1 MFTRDLGPNLYLSVF
16 LDTTFMNRACLCEH
30 CFRRSQG
37 VFVFSCVGIVTVI
50 SVWLVYCVCSSHRDP
65 SLLSDCRYDSETADV
80 SRIEL
85 HTETPCSRIPLS
97 RPCEESRLCDEKR
110 FLFLVLVCVWFDFPQ
125 GKWLKRLVTCQL
137 VTEQLSASW
146 SLTLKASTRR
156 EPFQAFSILAC

>member
-1 MFTRDLGPNLYLSVF
+1 MTSAQIYISVF
-16 LDTTFMNRACLCEH
+16 SSTRPLWTERVSVNIVSVDLEVCL
-30 CFRRSQG
+30 F
-37 VFVFSCVGIVTVI
+37 FSCVGIVTVI